1 MNTIDLTTLSAE
13 QRKALRAQLKEEER
27 LEKERK
33 VNEVKILQELTE
45 EIIDENI
52 DDFVKLQGKSNDKI
66 FAIFQKAETIIEARA
81 ETYGNKK
88 KDQDSHTLTKRDGS
102 ASIKLGWNVKPTFD
116 GTETEGI
123 SKIKEY
129 MRSLTSDEE
138 NSKIMMEFL
147 NEFLKTDVQGNY
159 NPKQVRKLNE
169 KRDTAKSELFNEGM
183 DIIERAIIDIR
194 TSQFVRGYKVM
205 EFEPGVSKRFEFSFS
220 IR

>member
-1 MNTIDLTTLSAE
+1 MSTIDLTQLTAE
-13 QRKALRAQLKEEER
+13 QRKALKAQLKDEER
-27 LEKERK
+27 QEKERK
-33 VNEVKILQELTE
+33 ANEVKILQKLTE

-66 FAIFQKAETIIEARA
+66 FTIFQKAETIIQARA

-123 SKIKEY
+123 AKIKEY
-129 MRSLTSDEE
+129 MTSLTGDEE

-169 KRDTAKSELFNEGM
+169 KRDTAKSELFNDGM
-183 DIIERAIIDIR
+183 DIIEKAIIDIR
-194 TSQFVRGYKVM
+194 TSQFVRGYKIM

-220 IR
+220 IK